1 MVTGPVSADRA
12 LHVLRPPEPG
22 PPPRPQ
28 DPEHLPDAVPGPR
41 QDRGLRHLQDP
52 VHQEQ
57 GLHRGGHPLLHIT
70 GAVRRLVAWGQTDYN
85 IVHDIQYGQAQK
97 TLVISFWYTY
107 SNYSETT
114 DI

>member
-1 MVTGPVSADRA
+1 MVTGPASSDRA
-12 LHVLRPPEPG
+12 LHVLRSPEPG

-70 GAVRRLVAWGQTDYN
+70 GAVRRLVACGQTD
-85 IVHDIQYGQAQK
+85 
-97 TLVISFWYTY
+97 
-107 SNYSETT
+107 
-114 DI
+114 

>member
-1 MVTGPVSADRA
+1 MTADRA
-12 LHVLRPPEPG
+12 LHVLRSPEPG

-70 GAVRRLVAWGQTDYN
+70 GAVRRLVACGQTD
-85 IVHDIQYGQAQK
+85 
-97 TLVISFWYTY
+97 
-107 SNYSETT
+107 
-114 DI
+114 

>member
-1 MVTGPVSADRA
+1 MGSNYFWVDELQVLFYSLVLMPSRSNDVHYPLPLSTAWCLMVTGPAPADRA

-70 GAVRRLVAWGQTDYN
+70 GAV
-85 IVHDIQYGQAQK
+85 
-97 TLVISFWYTY
+97 
-107 SNYSETT
+107 
-114 DI
+114 